1 MSDGN
6 SDISKNGF
14 KQISRYRGVIMG
26 IATLWILVFH
36 VWIPV
41 FNKPANPVT
50 DVLHNIE
57 EYIRLTGFYGVD
69 IFLMLSGIGLTYAI
83 KKDSLWKF
91 YYRRIRRVFLP
102 FLVASLVSWPVRGW
116 TFGIFIKNVTGYSF
130 YFNHIHTFCWFVTA
144 IITLYIAFPVYYK
157 LFSMAKSKFLFTT
170 LVIALWFLLSILFHG
185 TIRFDFYGFTGR
197 IPVFLIGI
205 HFGHIT
211 QSEKEIVFTK
221 KHYAALLL
229 MFAAG
234 IFLGYMYT
242 FKDFEIVLPGAKA
255 TVPGTLISV
264 SLSFLVAKLMEILDR
279 KVPKLGKVLVA
290 VIGFF
295 GTISLEV
302 YCTYECLLIPFF
314 HDAIDA
320 FVSIG
325 LTSRFPIN
333 IIVFAATTL
342 IAFIASLIF
351 KYFWKLVELPFK
363 KKKAETKAN

>member
-1 MSDGN
+1 MSGGN

-26 IATLWILVFH
+26 IATIWILIFH

-50 DVLHNIE
+50 NVLHSIE

-83 KKDSLWKF
+83 KKDSLLKF

-116 TFGIFIKNVTGYSF
+116 TFLTFIKNVTGYSF

-185 TIRFDFYGFTGR
+185 TMRFDFYGFTGR

-302 YCTYECLLIPFF
+302 YYTYECLLIPYF
-314 HDAIDA
+314 HDAINA

-333 IIVFAATTL
+333 IIVFAATIL
-342 IAFIASLIF
+342 IAFIASLVF